1 MRTRAKGFLAA
12 LAVAVMVIALATGA
26 SAATKSAVID
36 VKSVTGV
43 PVPVSFTMNQIRE
56 AIGVDFAAN
65 WDSLRVEDSAGNS
78 VPFQLDDVDLSGG
91 ASRVDELAF
100 LATGPVKIVVSDE
113 SPESKPSFDAAF
125 EVEPA
130 ETGGFVV
137 RALDGL
143 LTASVSKYATVDLI
157 SFKGVEHKYARDIG
171 MIRYAGFPYSTYWY
185 DENLDRHEEKTTFE
199 EPIRIVKS
207 AALPGGPVRATVVAQ
222 TASDLFPGLRQSI
235 VVSIYKTGEVRVN
248 NRLVT
253 AGYSDLT
260 KLFTMCGGVMGDV
273 EDARHILPVFRWTDW
288 ADELGISSEE
298 YWAGLGVITRVD
310 GQPYITFADARGPKP
325 AWWGASYLF
334 CSPERWRT
342 NFSAGLK
349 LGVAE
354 CLMDVPELPADLVDK
369 LKMDHWHLEG
379 EWRTGPFRWIAS
391 EIVDFRAKSGIKVD
405 IMPDMNEGNWPVHM
419 IPGDTVERVNYYLL
433 YEASDAPSAIRYLE
447 NRYAELAGVV
457 IK

>member
-1 MRTRAKGFLAA
+1 
-12 LAVAVMVIALATGA
+12 
-26 SAATKSAVID
+26 
-36 VKSVTGV
+36 
-43 PVPVSFTMNQIRE
+43 
-56 AIGVDFAAN
+56 
-65 WDSLRVEDSAGNS
+65 
-78 VPFQLDDVDLSGG
+78 
-91 ASRVDELAF
+91 
-100 LATGPVKIVVSDE
+100 
-113 SPESKPSFDAAF
+113 
-125 EVEPA
+125 VEPA